1 LYARRASD
9 EVKGGDIH
17 VERGQVQCIRTLAM
31 VYARTIYKAAGMLT
45 YLVVGDDAKSH
56 GGNVKRISDKV
67 DDIPHVVR
75 VLLKA
80 HVPQLLNFTPNQ
92 TCGILSKYEN

>member
-1 LYARRASD
+1 MYTHTRS
-9 EVKGGDIH
+9 
-17 VERGQVQCIRTLAM
+17 

-80 HVPQLLNFTPNQ
+80 HVPQLLNFTPYQ
-92 TCGILSKYEN
+92 TCGILSK

>member
-1 LYARRASD
+1 VIYTSREARYNVYAHYSS
-9 EVKGGDIH
+9 
-17 VERGQVQCIRTLAM
+17 

-45 YLVVGDDAKSH
+45 YLVVGDNAKSH

-67 DDIPHVVR
+67 DDIPHVMR

-80 HVPQLLNFTPNQ
+80 HVPQLLNFTPYQ
-92 TCGILSKYEN
+92 TCGILSK